1 MRRRAGSKG
10 FPEPSSSDMITRLIS
25 VLMLLSFAAL
35 AWSAE
40 TGIAAR
46 DLDLRADPRNDAK
59 IVGKLQK
66 DGRFELLKYEKF
78 WAQVS
83 AGNRQGWVMSFY
95 LSMGAEPAAN
105 PSPGRVVAESLGLV
119 TRRQGGQATAVLGI
133 RGIDEEQLKAARFNA
148 EELKKLESFLVTRPT
163 ATVFAREIPLGPV
176 KVDYLRAPVPENTG
190 GEPGGGR

>member
-10 FPEPSSSDMITRLIS
+10 FPEPFSSDMITRL
-25 VLMLLSFAAL
+25 VAFLMPLSFAAL
-35 AWSAE
+35 AWSAD

-46 DLDLRADPRNDAK
+46 DLELRAEPRNDAR

-83 AGNRQGWVMSFY
+83 AGNQQGWVMSFY

-105 PSPGRVVAESLGLV
+105 PSPGRVVAESLGLA
-119 TRRQGGQATAVLGI
+119 TQRQGGQATAALGI

-148 EELKKLESFLVTRPT
+148 EELKRLESFLVTRPT
-163 ATVFAREIPLGPV
+163 ATTFAREIPLAPV
-176 KVDYLRAPVPENTG
+176 GVEYLPAPVPGNPG
-190 GEPGGGR
+190 DQPGGGR